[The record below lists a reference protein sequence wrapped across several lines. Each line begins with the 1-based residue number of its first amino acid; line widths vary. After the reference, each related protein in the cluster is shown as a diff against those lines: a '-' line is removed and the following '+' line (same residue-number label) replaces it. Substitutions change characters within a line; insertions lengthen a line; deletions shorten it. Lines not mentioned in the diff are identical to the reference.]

1 MPLWIHSDAAA
12 GALEVEAILGLNG
25 LKAIRD
31 TQDGAKR
38 TASAG

>member
-1 MPLWIHSDAAA
+1 MPLRIHSDAA
-12 GALEVEAILGLNG
+12 GALEVEAIPGLNG